1 MPSTW
6 ADTVVVIGRIGR
18 PYGIKGWVHLQSY
31 TEPSSN
37 LIEYRPWLIKT
48 SSRHGWEQRD
58 CLDVRAYRQ
67 SFVGLFAGI
76 EDRTEAAKLSGGHL
90 GVPVETFPEPKADEY
105 YWHQL
110 IGLPVINEN
119 KVALGI
125 VDDVMSTGA
134 NDVLVV
140 KNVAGE
146 RLLPFVAN
154 TVVSVQLGD
163 SILVRWPEDWG

>member
-37 LIEYRPWLIKT
+37 LVEYRPWLIKT
-48 SSRHGWEQRD
+48 SSRHGWEQRE

-76 EDRTEAAKLSGGHL
+76 EDRTEAANLSGGHL

-110 IGLPVINEN
+110 IGLLVI
-119 KVALGI
+119 K
-125 VDDVMSTGA
+125 
-134 NDVLVV
+134 
-140 KNVAGE
+140 
-146 RLLPFVAN
+146 
-154 TVVSVQLGD
+154 
-163 SILVRWPEDWG
+163 